1 MLAGMSETSRRA
13 GMFFLLV
20 ALYAAG
26 GAYST
31 LLIRHS
37 GEVALFWP
45 ASGVALAGV
54 VVFGLRWA
62 VFVPLGA
69 LVVHLVFDPV
79 PAKFIPYSLAGN
91 YLGALAGGW
100 LLLRVP
106 LREPMS
112 VRFGLRS
119 LSAGTLMA
127 VVSAAIGSFGLQ
139 QAGMIGA
146 EGIPAAALRWFL
158 GDLLGVASVA
168 PAMMLALAPPN
179 RRRVLPARHSYAPE
193 TERLLW
199 NVALTA
205 SFLLMAWAGS
215 EGGHYAMG
223 LVALPL
229 TVLVWSA
236 IRFPPLHTALAITLT
251 MMLIAGLAGLGL
263 AGYPPPSELREGLN
277 LLAFLIVVAVLPM
290 MLALAMHQQRV
301 IAVTLKQRANVDPLT
316 GLANRNA
323 FEEQV
328 GAVLASPG
336 TSPMAMAYLDLDHF
350 KLINDTA
357 SHVAGDAVI
366 RGIAGVIE
374 AHRHRDDL
382 LARTGGDEFALLLRN
397 CTPMVAEDRARSLL
411 RAIEGYRCG
420 WDGQMLAST
429 ASIGLVAFLP
439 GQGEYAQLLS
449 QADAACFTA
458 KEQGGNR
465 VCLASLDGG
474 ELLDRTAAM
483 RWVLRIR
490 EALEHRALE
499 LHCQSIVSLRGT
511 EDRGRHFEVLLRL
524 RDPRSGELMMP
535 GQFMPAA
542 ERFNLCTRID
552 REVIGMTLAWL
563 EANPQAAASVST
575 CCINLSGDALIDE
588 GFIGFVAERL
598 RRSNFPGD
606 RLCFEVTETSAVRDL
621 ARAQRF
627 ITEMRALGCRFA
639 LDDFG
644 TGFCSFN
651 YLRALDVD
659 YFKID
664 GSFVRDMD
672 SSPLAEAVV
681 RSINEIAHV
690 LDKRSIAEHT
700 ESERDKQALLALGVD
715 YAQGY
720 GIDRPVP
727 ITDYFARPMPEA
739 PR

>member
-1 MLAGMSETSRRA
+1 
-13 GMFFLLV
+13 MFLLLV
-20 ALYAAG
+20 ALYAAAG
-26 GAYST
+26 GYSS
-31 LLIRHS
+31 LLIGAP

-45 ASGVALAGV
+45 AAGVALAGV
-54 VVFGLRWA
+54 LRYGLRWA
-62 VFVPLGA
+62 PFVPLGV
-69 LVVHLVFDPV
+69 LLVHLLFDPV
-79 PAKFIPYSLAGN
+79 PMAFLPFSLAGN
-91 YLGALAGGW
+91 FIGALVGGW
-100 LLLRVP
+100 LVLRLPPAEP
-106 LREPMS
+106 LTI
-112 VRFGLRS
+112 RFGLRALLGGTVMS
-119 LSAGTLMA
+119 LI
-127 VVSAAIGSFGLQ
+127 SAAIGSLGMQ
-139 QAGMIGA
+139 QAGMIA
-146 EGIPAAALRWFL
+146 MEALPAAALRWLL
-158 GDLLGVASVA
+158 GDLLGVVSIA
-168 PAMMLALAPPN
+168 PAMMLALS
-179 RRRVLPARHSYAPE
+179 RRASSLLKPEARDYAPE
-193 TERLLW
+193 SEQLLW
-199 NVALTA
+199 NIAITA

-215 EGGHYAMG
+215 LGGHYALG

-229 TVLVWSA
+229 AVLVWSA
-236 IRFPPLHTALAITLT
+236 VRFPPLHTAVAIAVT
-251 MMLIAGLAGLGL
+251 MLLIAGLADLGL
-263 AGYPPPSELREGLN
+263 AGYPSPQDTRDGLN
-277 LLAFLIVVAVLPM
+277 LLVFLIVVATLPM
-290 MLALAMHQQRV
+290 ILAFAMHQQRV
-301 IAVTLKQRANVDPLT
+301 TAGILKQRANIDPLT

-328 GAVLASPG
+328 RTALANPAAP
-336 TSPMAMAYLDLDHF
+336 PMALAYLDLDHF

-366 RGIAGVIE
+366 RGVAGVIE

-397 CTPMVAEDRARSLL
+397 CTPMVAEDRARGLL

-420 WDGQMLAST
+420 WDGQMLATT
-429 ASIGLVAFLP
+429 ASVGLVAFLP

-465 VCLASLDGG
+465 VCLASVDGG

-483 RWVLRIR
+483 RWVVRIR
-490 EALEHRALE
+490 EALEHHALE
-499 LHCQSIVSLRGT
+499 LYCQSIVPLRASD
-511 EDRGRHFEVLLRL
+511 DRGRHFEVLLRL
-524 RDPRSGELMMP
+524 RDPRSGELLMP
-535 GQFMPAA
+535 SQFMPAA
-542 ERFNLCTRID
+542 ERFHLGTRID
-552 REVIGMTLAWL
+552 RAVIGQTLAWL
-563 EANPQAAASVST
+563 EANPQAAASVSL

-598 RRSNFPGD
+598 RRSTFPGD
-606 RLCFEVTETSAVRDL
+606 RLCFEITETSAVRDL

-700 ESERDKQALLALGVD
+700 ETERERQALVALGVD
-715 YAQGY
+715 YAQGFA
-720 GIDRPVP
+720 IDRPVP
-727 ITDYFARPMPEA
+727 IAEYFALPGPGLRT
-739 PR
+739 